1 MGYALDLSRSLR
13 SSAFQHF
20 SSLKTYPHDYRTFS
34 MARCYDNN
42 GRAYRCNSTWSSWGR
57 WVALAC
63 ILVAAFIFFFLLSC
77 LSARRRRRA
86 GRQPFY
92 GTGWAGRTPWGHG
105 QAQYNPN
112 HQTQQQPNYN
122 QGPQAPP
129 NYSQNAGGY
138 YGQNRG
144 YFGGRQTDAEMQ
156 PPSNTYRGGEDVYQ
170 PPPGP
175 PPAKN

>member
-1 MGYALDLSRSLR
+1 MGC
-13 SSAFQHF
+13 
-20 SSLKTYPHDYRTFS
+20 SSLYPRGCVH
-34 MARCYDNN
+34 
-42 GRAYRCNSTWSSWGR
+42 
-57 WVALAC
+57 
-63 ILVAAFIFFFLLSC
+63 IFLLIIVSPAEPHACGSMLTTLRC

-112 HQTQQQPNYN
+112 YQTQQQPNYN

-138 YGQNRG
+138 YGQNQG
-144 YFGGRQTDAEMQ
+144 YFGGRQTDVEMQ